1 MVSFGRVKPV
11 ILEIRNL
18 SKTFGG
24 LDALGDL
31 DLTIQEGTI
40 KSLIGPNG
48 AGKTTLFNVIS
59 GIYPPSRGRIFWDGE
74 EITGQKPFQ
83 ISKKGIARTFQ
94 NIRLFNQMTVL
105 ENVMVGQHNQTRAG
119 LFGSIMRSSSMRH
132 EEETVRQKAFTL
144 LEFVGLSDC
153 HYLLAMNLPY
163 GRQRLLELAR
173 ALASGCQLLLLDE
186 PTAGM
191 NPAEMM
197 DLSRTVRTIRDQG
210 ITVFLVEHRM
220 KIVMDVSEE
229 IVVLDHGVKI
239 AEGTPEEIRNNEKVI
254 EAYLGEKLR

>member
-74 EITGQKPFQ
+74 DITGQKPFQ

-153 HYLLAMNLPY
+153 HDLLAMNLPY
-163 GRQRLLELAR
+163 GKQRLLELAR

>member
-1 MVSFGRVKPV
+1 
-11 ILEIRNL
+11 
-18 SKTFGG
+18 
-24 LDALGDL
+24 
-31 DLTIQEGTI
+31 
-40 KSLIGPNG
+40 
-48 AGKTTLFNVIS
+48 
-59 GIYPPSRGRIFWDGE
+59 
-74 EITGQKPFQ
+74 
-83 ISKKGIARTFQ
+83 
-94 NIRLFNQMTVL
+94 
-105 ENVMVGQHNQTRAG
+105 
-119 LFGSIMRSSSMRH
+119 
-132 EEETVRQKAFTL
+132 
-144 LEFVGLSDC
+144 
-153 HYLLAMNLPY
+153 MNLPY